1 MTEEIK
7 KGLEELIANDPHPER
22 GEIQLAKDVFGD
34 VYFERLT
41 SNYLERWHNNGQ
53 LWMQGLVKD
62 GELNGLCE
70 EWCENG
76 TLVVRGTYKEGKKEG
91 LWDMFYRNGQLFTR
105 CTYSNGLQNGLEQLW
120 NNNGKLSERCVYKD
134 GLREGLYESWYSD
147 GQLAVR
153 GNYKDDLKE
162 GVWEKWNI
170 KGEIYERQIYRDNKI
185 VQSLLSDD
193 KNMSVGEVDPR
204 QLTNADNSKKNS
216 DMNAVVHYDF
226 ACNGEQPV
234 NGKVPIDL
242 YLLGFGGYY
251 GSNLL
256 CYDSLFDIVKDDL
269 NEEIG
274 DWSVEVSDDD
284 VHALCDSVN
293 EEAYIK
299 DMNEVLMSYY
309 IDCINETYPDLVET
323 IEGEPIQLAHLYG
336 FGTDELYQKVLI
348 DIAKLEELH
357 AACIADPNFPKA
369 LEKGDYEL
377 PFHLN
382 SIDGRE
388 LDNPDKPW
396 DDLAL
401 LGPLEINNLLYI
413 NANLNNDL
421 SSPYNTKFYNITEC
435 CFEHAILS
443 DVQLQSYVDPDLM
456 EQIAS
461 KYKNEKKKSISL
473 APNDKKKRS
482 GRKI

>member
-1 MTEEIK
+1 MWWTDEIISRIK
-7 KGLEELIANDPHPER
+7 ENDPSPDLGEITFNREVQIFER
-22 GEIQLAKDVFGD
+22 GN
-34 VYFERLT
+34 R
-41 SNYLERWHNNGQ
+41 
-53 LWMQGLVKD
+53 
-62 GELNGLCE
+62 
-70 EWCENG
+70 EN
-76 TLVVRGTYKEGKKEG
+76 
-91 LWDMFYRNGQLFTR
+91 
-105 CTYSNGLQNGLEQLW
+105 
-120 NNNGKLSERCVYKD
+120 
-134 GLREGLYESWYSD
+134 GLYESWWANGNKLERYQYKNGKREGLQETFYPNGQRSTRFYCKENIMYSRESWHKNGKYKGRVEYPD
-147 GQLAVR
+147 GFELGKSRVIIDPAYNPSVSRVR
-153 GNYKDDLKE
+153 NHFDVNGEGLDSVEEINDMDIVRDYK
-162 GVWEKWNI
+162 
-170 KGEIYERQIYRDNKI
+170 
-185 VQSLLSDD
+185 
-193 KNMSVGEVDPR
+193 
-204 QLTNADNSKKNS
+204 
-216 DMNAVVHYDF
+216 F
-226 ACNGEQPV
+226 ACNGEQLV

-251 GSNLL
+251 GSSLL
-256 CYDSLFDIVKDDL
+256 CYDGLFDSLKADL
-269 NEEIG
+269 EDEIG
-274 DWSVEVSDDD
+274 DWSVEVSYDD
-284 VHALCDSVN
+284 VHALCDSVD

-309 IDCINETYPDLVET
+309 IDCINETYPGLVET
-323 IEGEPIQLAHLYG
+323 IEGEPIHLAHLYG
-336 FGTDELYQKVLI
+336 FGTDELYQKALI

-357 AACIADPNFPKA
+357 ASCIADPNFPKA

-435 CFEHAILS
+435 CFEHANLS

>member
-1 MTEEIK
+1 MTEDQK
-7 KGLEELIANDPHPER
+7 KVLEKLIANDLHPER

-70 EWCENG
+70 WRHENG
-76 TLVVRGTYKEGKKEG
+76 TLVVRGSYKEGYREG
-91 LWDMFYRNGQLFTR
+91 LWEEWYRNGQLFSR
-105 CTYSNGLQNGLEQLW
+105 CTYTNGWKNGLEQLW
-120 NNNGKLSERCVYKD
+120 SNNGKLSERCVYKD

-193 KNMSVGEVDPR
+193 KNMSVGEVDPL
-204 QLTNADNSKKNS
+204 QLTDTDNSKKNNDIDS
-216 DMNAVVHYDF
+216 VVHYDF
-226 ACNGEQPV
+226 ACKGEQPV

-242 YLLGFGGYY
+242 YLLGFGGFYPGSDLLYY
-251 GSNLL
+251 DG
-256 CYDSLFDIVKDDL
+256 LFDGL
-269 NEEIG
+269 NDNLKEQIG

-284 VHALCDSVN
+284 VRALCDSVD
-293 EEAYIK
+293 EEAYK
-299 DMNEVLMSYY
+299 QDMSEELMGYY
-309 IDCINETYPDLVET
+309 IDCINETYPVLVEA
-323 IEGEPIQLAHLYG
+323 IESEPVRLEQENG
-336 FGTDELYQKVLI
+336 FSSCEIHQRVLV
-348 DIAKLEELH
+348 DLAKLKELH
-357 AACIADPNFPKA
+357 AACIADPNFFKA
-369 LEKGDYEL
+369 LEQGDYEL
-377 PFHLN
+377 PFHLE
-382 SIDGRE
+382 SIDGRF
-388 LDNPDKPW
+388 LSDSDKPW
-396 DDLAL
+396 DDLEI

-413 NANLNNDL
+413 NANLNNSFDRW
-421 SSPYNTKFYNITEC
+421 SYNNITELSIDRAW
-435 CFEHAILS
+435 ES
-443 DVQLQSYVDPDLM
+443 DVQLQSYVDTDLM

-473 APNDKKKRS
+473 PLIDKKQGK
-482 GRKI
+482 GRKV

>member
-7 KGLEELIANDPHPER
+7 KVLEELIANDPHPER

-120 NNNGKLSERCVYKD
+120 SNNGKLSERCVYKD

-170 KGEIYERQIYRDNKI
+170 KGEIYERQIYSDNKI

-226 ACNGEQPV
+226 ACKSEQPV

-242 YLLGFGGYY
+242 YLLGFWGFRD
-251 GSNLL
+251 SELMN
-256 CYDSLFDIVKDDL
+256 YDGLFDIVKSDL
-269 NEEIG
+269 KCEIE
-274 DWSVEVSDDD
+274 DLSVEVSDDD
-284 VHALCDSVN
+284 VRVLCESVDD
-293 EEAYIK
+293 EACMK
-299 DMNEVLMSYY
+299 DMSEELMGDY
-309 IDCINETYPDLVET
+309 IDCINETYPNLVET
-323 IEGEPIQLAHLYG
+323 IEGEPVFLHRLSG
-336 FGTDELYQKVLI
+336 FGTDEIHQKVFV
-348 DIAKLEELH
+348 DIATLEKLH
-357 AACIADPNFPKA
+357 AACIADPDFSTT
-369 LEKGDYEL
+369 LQRGDYET
-377 PFHLN
+377 PFRLN
-382 SIDGRE
+382 SIDGRD
-388 LDNPDKPW
+388 LSDPDKPW
-396 DDLAL
+396 DDLAV
-401 LGPLEINNLLYI
+401 LGPLEVNNLLYI
-413 NANLNNDL
+413 NANL
-421 SSPYNTKFYNITEC
+421 YNGFNKLRYNNITEYC
-435 CFEHAILS
+435 IDEALDRGDRSHL
-443 DVQLQSYVDPDLM
+443 YVDPRLM
-456 EQIAS
+456 RQIAS

-473 APNDKKKRS
+473 SPNDKKKGK
-482 GRKI
+482 GRNI